1 MIARVERAHLNDSIK
16 EWVGLGHTKSP
27 LRDQYKLF
35 KLFWSLSVKEKHQF
49 SKFRPPAAMSFL
61 KFWSSKKS
69 GGGKKDDP
77 DSKHGDGTQD
87 PELEKRRLRHSL
99 SISRSGR
106 FKQRKRERSQIMDK
120 PEIFDCQDGGHAT
133 ASVSSSSSSS
143 LASQTH
149 SESENRRGTKTSG
162 STQAQSHHFR
172 SAASSSPNF
181 SCRDVNPGM
190 GGSPGRMRISHP
202 VVT

>member
-1 MIARVERAHLNDSIK
+1 
-16 EWVGLGHTKSP
+16 
-27 LRDQYKLF
+27 
-35 KLFWSLSVKEKHQF
+35 
-49 SKFRPPAAMSFL
+49 MSFL
-61 KFWSSKKS
+61 KFWSSKKGGS
-69 GGGKKDDP
+69 GGKK
-77 DSKHGDGTQD
+77 GDLDFKDGGQD

-120 PEIFDCQDGGHAT
+120 PEIFDCQDGGPAP

-149 SESENRRGTKTSG
+149 SENEHMRGLQG
-162 STQAQSHHFR
+162 AQHMAR
-172 SAASSSPNF
+172 PGSPNF
-181 SCRDVNPGM
+181 SCRDVNAGM
-190 GGSPGRMRISHP
+190 GGASGRLRMGHP

>member
-1 MIARVERAHLNDSIK
+1 
-16 EWVGLGHTKSP
+16 
-27 LRDQYKLF
+27 
-35 KLFWSLSVKEKHQF
+35 
-49 SKFRPPAAMSFL
+49 MSFL

-69 GGGKKDDP
+69 GSSKKDEWDP
-77 DSKHGDGTQD
+77 KNGDQE

-120 PEIFDCQDGGHAT
+120 PEIFDCQDGGPTT
-133 ASVSSSSSSS
+133 ASSSSSSS

-149 SESENRRGTKTSG
+149 SETENRHGTKTSG
-162 STQAQSHHFR
+162 PTQTAPHFR
-172 SAASSSPNF
+172 SSATSSPKF
-181 SCRDVNPGM
+181 SCRDVNSSGIGSSRGGLRM
-190 GGSPGRMRISHP
+190 GHP